1 MTVAKIKDN
10 LQQQPLPKYSK
21 GEERFNFVSHA
32 LGIALGLV
40 AFGAFIA
47 LAIIFHFNA
56 WETMSLLFFSVSMI
70 LLYATSTIYHALPA
84 KSVWKKLFRLLDHNT
99 IYLLIAGTYAP
110 ISAFA
115 FTGTNYG
122 LIIMIVQ
129 LVGLNVGTIM
139 NLRNLNGRATS
150 IITVVLYVVMGWFIV
165 IFYPAVKYIPPTV
178 MILIL
183 SGGISYTL
191 GVIFYAIGHKV
202 KWMHG
207 VFHLFV
213 LIGTILQFIGIIL
226 LILR

>member
-1 MTVAKIKDN
+1 MTVAEIKEN

-21 GEERFNFVSHA
+21 GEERFNCISHGI
-32 LGIALGLV
+32 GIALGLV
-40 AFGAFIA
+40 ALGTFIA
-47 LAIIFHFNA
+47 LAIIFRFNV
-56 WETMSLLFFSVSMI
+56 WETLSLIFFSLSMI
-70 LLYATSTIYHALPA
+70 LLYATSTIYHALPV

-115 FTGTNYG
+115 FQGTNYG

-129 LVGLNVGTIM
+129 LIGLITGTIM
-139 NLRNLNGRATS
+139 NFRNLNGKVTS

-165 IFYPAVKYIPPTV
+165 IFYPAVQYIPLIV
-178 MILIL
+178 MLLIL

-191 GVIFYAIGHKV
+191 GVIFYAIGHRV

-207 VFHLFV
+207 VFHIFV
-213 LIGTILQFIGIIL
+213 LLGTILQLIGVIL
-226 LILR
+226 LII